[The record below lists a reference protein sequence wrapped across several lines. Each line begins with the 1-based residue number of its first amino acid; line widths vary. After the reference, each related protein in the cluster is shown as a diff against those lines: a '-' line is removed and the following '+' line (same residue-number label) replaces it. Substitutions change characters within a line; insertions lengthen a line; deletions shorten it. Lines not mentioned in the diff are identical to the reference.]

1 MDEGDHL
8 GLAGV
13 ANSGVLEALAVLPC
27 VAPSMGAVGQENT
40 ECIRELHKELGV
52 NMGSGFQAVQPGD

>member
-27 VAPSMGAVGQENT
+27 VAPSMGAIGQEDT
-40 ECIRELHKELGV
+40 DV
-52 NMGSGFQAVQPGD
+52 YM

>member
-8 GLAGV
+8 GLAGVAGV

-27 VAPSMGAVGQENT
+27 VAPSMGAIGQENT
-40 ECIRELHKELGV
+40 DV
-52 NMGSGFQAVQPGD
+52 YM